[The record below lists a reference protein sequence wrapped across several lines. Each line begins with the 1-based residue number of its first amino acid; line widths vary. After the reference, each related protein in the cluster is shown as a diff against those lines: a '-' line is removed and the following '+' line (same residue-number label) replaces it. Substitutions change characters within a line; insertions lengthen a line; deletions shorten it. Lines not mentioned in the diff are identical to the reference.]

1 MPLDPSVFPAW
12 RRTELNAFSA
22 TFAQER
28 ELMPRPPVMPASDK
42 LKVVMGVLSGQ
53 YTLAEAA
60 RRANVSEQSVG
71 NWKRQFL
78 DGGRTALEGGAS
90 RNAQRE
96 RELLAEISELKT
108 ALGEAY
114 VQLRVRRNS
123 GEYRAVPSQTSRR
136 SEKTP
141 GSTSRGSAAPWASR
155 GALTRAG
162 VPSTYTAP
170 GANGRR

>member
-1 MPLDPSVFPAW
+1 
-12 RRTELNAFSA
+12 
-22 TFAQER
+22 
-28 ELMPRPPVMPASDK
+28 MPASEK
-42 LKVVMGVLSGQ
+42 FKVVIGVLSGQ
-53 YTLAEAA
+53 HTLAEAA
-60 RRANVSEQSVG
+60 RQANVSEQSVG

-78 DGGRTALEGGAS
+78 EGGRMALEGGAS

-114 VQLRVRRNS
+114 VQLRVRRKS
-123 GEYRAVPSQTSRR
+123 VEYRSVPSQTSRR

-141 GSTSRGSAAPWASR
+141 GSTSRGSATPWVSR

-162 VPSTYTAP
+162 AP
-170 GANGRR
+170 VTNSGQPANGRR

>member
-1 MPLDPSVFPAW
+1 
-12 RRTELNAFSA
+12 
-22 TFAQER
+22 
-28 ELMPRPPVMPASDK
+28 MPASDK
-42 LKVVMGVLSGQ
+42 LKIVIDVLSGRH
-53 YTLAEAA
+53 TLAEAA
-60 RRANVSEQSVG
+60 RQASVSEQSVG

-78 DGGRTALEGGAS
+78 EGGRTALEGGAS

-114 VQLRVRRNS
+114 VQLRVRRKS
-123 GEYRAVPSQTSRR
+123 GEYRSVPSPTLRR

-141 GSTSRGSAAPWASR
+141 GSTSQGSAAPWASR

-162 VPSTYTAP
+162 AP
-170 GANGRR
+170 ATGSRQAPNGRR